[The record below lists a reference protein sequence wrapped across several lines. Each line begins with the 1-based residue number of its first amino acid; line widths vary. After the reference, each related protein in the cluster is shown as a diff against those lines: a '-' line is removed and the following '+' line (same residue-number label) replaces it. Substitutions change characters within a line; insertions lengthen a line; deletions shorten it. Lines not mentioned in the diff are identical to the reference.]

1 MIFGANC
8 FFSSFR
14 SCQYLFASRMMI
26 LIAACAVP
34 QDQTERGFVLATL
47 RSQSPEADL
56 RDAARSGARLIADS
70 GATRHAVGDISL
82 LEGFQPYSPP
92 LVATQ
97 ADGSYLRILGTGRIQ
112 RGNFSIPN
120 VSLVEGLRDGLI
132 STPQLDTDH
141 GLISCFGNG
150 ICRIMETDGTEV
162 GGAILEGD
170 GSYVLRFLNVAAPA
184 QVQ

>member
-1 MIFGANC
+1 
-8 FFSSFR
+8 
-14 SCQYLFASRMMI
+14 MMI

-34 QDQTERGFVLATL
+34 QGQTKRGFVLATL
-47 RSQSPEADL
+47 RSQSPGAEHAHDL
-56 RDAARSGARLIADS
+56 RDAAWSGARLVVDS
-70 GATRHAVGDISL
+70 GATRHAVGNIWL

-92 LVATQ
+92 LVATL

-120 VSLVEGLRDGLI
+120 VSLVEGVHDGLI

-170 GSYVLRFLNVAAPA
+170 GSYVLRFLNVAGPT
-184 QVQ
+184 QGQ